1 MPLTREEILQI
12 AKAVAEK
19 VLRITPCACG
29 YATWNANQHLEWAR
43 SAINSKDE
51 KMLQAHLSSF
61 RGILD
66 DVEAFCGLNMEAT
79 RSGVSLIERE
89 VDAKAWGAAWG
100 QNQIVSNDLHYRLR
114 EAKEKEL
121 AESSSKA
128 SPGGTNMKKPTRYD
142 VRVDSWQERDRLGIW
157 VTDTR
162 TDKTIAEWW
171 DDNARQMFEDGF
183 FKPGVP
189 QYSWEKPSPAF
200 VDSVLD
206 YLEHTGVLAKES
218 QSSSPSPEASVSGEG
233 RKYLTGQ
240 KAE

>member
-1 MPLTREEILQI
+1 MPLTTEDIEQI
-12 AKAVAEK
+12 AKAVADK
-19 VLRITPCACG
+19 VVLGTPCACG
-29 YATWNANQHLEWAR
+29 YATWTANQNLEWAK

-51 KMLQAHLSSF
+51 KMLQVHLYRF
-61 RGILD
+61 RGTLD
-66 DVEAFCGLNMEAT
+66 DVEAFCRLDMEAV
-79 RSGVSLIERE
+79 RNEVALIERE
-89 VDAKAWGAAWG
+89 VSAKAWDAAWG
-100 QNQIVSNDLHYRLR
+100 HNQIVSHDLHSRLR

-121 AESSSKA
+121 AGSYSKA
-128 SPGGTNMKKPTRYD
+128 NPGGTNIKKPTRYD
-142 VRVDSWQERDRLGIW
+142 VRVDTTQERDRLGIW

-206 YLEHTGVLAKES
+206 YLEDTGVLAKE
-218 QSSSPSPEASVSGEG
+218 
-233 RKYLTGQ
+233 
-240 KAE
+240 